1 MFTGHNSSIFQN
13 NQAGRSPQRRSH
25 HHPGLSWVLPVDEV
39 NQMTSVAHEALLV
52 GPSESYHLGDLL
64 RPHILTRLLNFSKLR
79 CAGVV
84 SSDLTSVGGHSVRN
98 YGESILEMRGSNL
111 QIVHYGGD
119 TLCKGIVE
127 GYEEAIGDEEAERFQ
142 SLSAISG
149 EAELKNYVRR
159 RSGQVDDLSHVLA
172 AEGAFYGAGLSF
184 HAVGMSEPEK
194 IDDAVS
200 ARLLEVLR
208 SARFVGIRDERGAEF
223 LESKGI
229 DVERMPCGLTV
240 LPQVCSRQ
248 LREHRDS
255 VSMEAI
261 RSRFPNGW
269 IAVGI
274 SEIQDQH
281 FDRLTAALKSVSER
295 EGLGLVFFDEKKREK
310 GVQSSRL
317 RRWVSAFP
325 DSAAAGFNSDNI
337 WEVASMLLHSRLYCG
352 SCLSSRII
360 CMSGGVGRINVPT
373 GSPEVMSYCEL
384 WEHDSVPIEFSM
396 DEDWKVGLDEALDVD
411 LLMLQKHSTT
421 LHRHYFESFAKF
433 CDETGMSA
441 RLVPGQPETAHARAS
456 AATHHLHDEWLS
468 DEKSLKLFRKL
479 NGRKKSA
486 RADSRGELISE
497 STDKQAC

>member
-1 MFTGHNSSIFQN
+1 MSTGHNSSIYQN

-39 NQMTSVAHEALLV
+39 NQMTSKAHEALLV

-84 SSDLTSVGGHSVRN
+84 SADLTSVGGHSVRN
-98 YGESILEMRGSNL
+98 YGESVLEMTGRNL
-111 QIVHYGGD
+111 QLVHFGGD

-127 GYEEAIGDEEAERFQ
+127 GYENAIGAEEAERFQ
-142 SLSAISG
+142 SISAISG
-149 EAELKNYVRR
+149 ESELKNYVRR

-194 IDDAVS
+194 NDEAVS

-208 SARFVGIRDERGAEF
+208 AARFVGIRDERGAEY

-229 DVERMPCGLTV
+229 KVERMPCGLTV

-255 VSMEAI
+255 DSMREI

-269 IAVGI
+269 IAVGV
-274 SEIQDQH
+274 SEIQDRH
-281 FDRLTAALKSVSER
+281 FDRLTAALKSVSEK
-295 EGLGLVFFDEKKREK
+295 EGLGLVFFDEKKRET
-310 GVQSSRL
+310 GEASSQL
-317 RRWVSAFP
+317 RRWVNAFP
-325 DSAAAGFNSDNI
+325 DSAAAGFKSENI

-352 SCLSSRII
+352 SSLSSRII

-373 GSPEVMSYCEL
+373 GSPEVVSYCEL

-396 DEDWKVGLDEALDVD
+396 DEDWEIGLNEALEAD
-411 LLMLQKHSTT
+411 LSMLQEHTTT
-421 LHRHYFESFAKF
+421 LQRHYFESFAKF
-433 CDETGMSA
+433 CAETGMSA
-441 RLVPGQPETAHARAS
+441 RLIPGQPETAHTRAA
-456 AATHHLHDEWLS
+456 AATHHLHDEWLN

-479 NGRKKSA
+479 NARKK
-486 RADSRGELISE
+486 RVRGGSGSSFLSE

>member
-1 MFTGHNSSIFQN
+1 
-13 NQAGRSPQRRSH
+13 
-25 HHPGLSWVLPVDEV
+25 
-39 NQMTSVAHEALLV
+39 MTSKSHEALLV

-84 SSDLTSVGGHSVRN
+84 SSDLTGVGGHSVRN
-98 YGESILEMRGSNL
+98 YGESVLDMRGSDL

-119 TLCKGIVE
+119 TLSKGIVE
-127 GYEEAIGDEEAERFQ
+127 GYEEAIGEEEAERFH

-172 AEGAFYGAGLSF
+172 AEGAFLGAGLSF

-200 ARLLEVLR
+200 DRLLEVLR

-229 DVERMPCGLTV
+229 DVQRMPCGLTV

-255 VSMEAI
+255 DAMESI
-261 RSRFPNGW
+261 RSRFPSGW
-269 IAVGI
+269 IAVGV

-281 FDRLTAALKSVSER
+281 FDRLTEALESVSEN
-295 EGLGLVFFDEKKREK
+295 EGVGIVFFDEKKREA
-310 GVQSSRL
+310 GALSSRM
-317 RRWVSAFP
+317 RRWVNAFP
-325 DSAAAGFNSDNI
+325 DSAAAGFNSENI

-352 SCLSSRII
+352 SSLSSRII

-396 DEDWKVGLDEALDVD
+396 DEEWEVGLNEAMDVD
-411 LLMLQKHSTT
+411 LSMLQEHSTT

-433 CDETGMSA
+433 CAETGMSA
-441 RLVPGQPETAHARAS
+441 RLIPGQPETAHARAA

-479 NGRKKSA
+479 NGRRKSVGKG
-486 RADSRGELISE
+486 SLESFLSE
-497 STDKQAC
+497 PNDKQAC